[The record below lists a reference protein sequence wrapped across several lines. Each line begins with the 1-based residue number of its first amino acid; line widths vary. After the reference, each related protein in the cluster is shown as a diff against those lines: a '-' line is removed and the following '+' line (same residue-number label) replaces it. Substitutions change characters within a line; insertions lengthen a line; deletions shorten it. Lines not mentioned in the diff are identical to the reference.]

1 MFILTGYNELTRH
14 QLIVMKTNVF
24 LEREPVP
31 TDELIE
37 ATIGAPFQQLLEIRE
52 FVNENVGPTKEE
64 WKYYGKKY
72 GYNLKTFLKRRNLF
86 IIIYEDHF
94 TISLIYGSRAEAAIM
109 ESDVTEKSKKELS
122 ESRKYGEG
130 KGISFDVYDARHMQ
144 DIKKLIML
152 KVEN

>member
-1 MFILTGYNELTRH
+1 
-14 QLIVMKTNVF
+14 MKTNVF
-24 LEREPVP
+24 LEKEPVP

-37 ATIGAPFQQLLEIRE
+37 STIGAPFQQLLEIRE
-52 FVNENVGPTKEE
+52 FVNEYVGPTKEE

-86 IIIYEDHF
+86 FIIIYEDHF
-94 TISLIYGSRAEAAIM
+94 TIGLIYGSRAEAAVM

-122 ESRKYGEG
+122 EARKYGEG
-130 KGISFDVYDARHMQ
+130 KGISFDVYDARHME